1 MLSSSRN
8 RLIVGADAFLRHV
21 SCGAGASPSLARL
34 ISTLPNHA
42 CAAFLATYP
51 FLVSTVQEIE
61 TAIAKLTDKE
71 LAELRS
77 FIWDRDIERDAS
89 SGRIDQ
95 LANEAIGE
103 YRTGKTRPL

>member
-1 MLSSSRN
+1 M
-8 RLIVGADAFLRHV
+8 
-21 SCGAGASPSLARL
+21 
-34 ISTLPNHA
+34 
-42 CAAFLATYP
+42 
-51 FLVSTVQEIE
+51 STVQEIE

-89 SGRIDQ
+89 SGRLDQ
-95 LANEAIGE
+95 FANEAVEE